1 MPVEIRQWHD
11 IADRFTDG
19 LLLGNGASIAVN
31 PRFNY
36 QSLFESARVENLLS
50 ERVQDIFRRFES
62 TDFEYVLRKLWQ
74 AKLVNDALN
83 VDAPVV
89 QEAYA
94 QVRSALIA
102 AIRFIHVSPADAA
115 EHLPPIYHFMS
126 RFRTVL
132 SLNYD
137 LIVYWAAMLGNER
150 LENHQFKDGLI
161 GRKGGIG
168 GFLDEDWPR
177 LRKPLKPNQTVTMYF
192 YPHGNLVLVR
202 TASQLEKK
210 VHANHHSLLEG
221 VLAEWAR
228 EDVIPIFVSEGTS
241 QQKRQAIRSSS
252 YLSEVYFEAIP
263 DIGRSL
269 VIYGW
274 GMGEQ
279 EQHILDQIKQAKPE
293 RIAVS
298 VFGGDQQYA
307 QRVEQQLQLM
317 GIQNVVFFD
326 SQSPGCWIHP
336 AEIALEDAL

>member
-1 MPVEIRQWHD
+1 MPVEIRQWRD

-36 QSLFESARVENLLS
+36 QSLFETARDENLLT
-50 ERVQDIFRRFES
+50 ERVQEIFQRFES

-89 QEAYA
+89 RDAYE

-102 AIRFIHVSPADAA
+102 AIRVIHVSPADAA
-115 EHLPPIYHFMS
+115 EHLPQIYHFMS
-126 RFRTVL
+126 RFKTVL

-137 LIVYWAAMLGNER
+137 LIVYWAAMLGNDN
-150 LENHQFKDGLI
+150 LDNHRFKDGLI
-161 GRKGGIG
+161 GGV
-168 GFLDEDWPR
+168 LDENWPR
-177 LRKPLKPNQTVTMYF
+177 LRKPLRANQTVTMFF

-202 TASQLEKK
+202 TANQLEKK
-210 VHANHHSLLEG
+210 VHANGNALLDG

-252 YLSEVYFEAIP
+252 YLSEVYFDAIP

-279 EQHILDQIKQAKPE
+279 ERHILDQIKQAKPE

-307 QRVEQQLQLM
+307 QRVEQQLQQM